1 MKITPRR
8 VFALLMAPVLLLS
21 LCACAQKMQTE
32 HDEPKMNTASKI
44 IAAAEPDGI
53 SDTAGWVQQ
62 RHKRRTSMVSLSA
75 VYFLK
80 CRSCITYYISM
91 RRASMISLVQEEN
104 TMPENTRTII
114 IRSQI
119 RAGEICRLA

>member
-1 MKITPRR
+1 MTDT
-8 VFALLMAPVLLLS
+8 APLRTAEAHKVQRQLDKKRFKYEQL
-21 LCACAQKMQTE
+21 QK
-32 HDEPKMNTASKI
+32 HKR

-62 RHKRRTSMVSLSA
+62 RYKRRTSMVSLSA

-119 RAGEICRLA
+119 RAGETCRLA